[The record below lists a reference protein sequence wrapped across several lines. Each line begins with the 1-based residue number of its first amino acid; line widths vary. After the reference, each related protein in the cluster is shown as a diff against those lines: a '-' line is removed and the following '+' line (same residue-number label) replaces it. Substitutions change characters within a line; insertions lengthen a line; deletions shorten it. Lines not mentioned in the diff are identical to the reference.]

1 MLGKKSIYR
10 KPAVIIGSL
19 VLLMLLNMLVVNNPM
34 FATKVADLAKTEQV
48 SEMTAEQS
56 NAQLAEIADAVVAE
70 SAKTAEL
77 GQQIENLDQRVTALE
92 GKNVKKANV
101 AQAEVKEMTTNERL
115 KEGLS
120 NFWLL
125 TGFRNCKIGNLIM
138 ILVGILFIFLA
149 GRLEFE
155 PMLLIP
161 IGTGII
167 CGNIQFFQGT
177 GVTLQEAIDFAQ
189 NAIASGAYSFDL
201 ETAKA
206 MLLTI
211 FDGDGNK
218 HMVLSE
224 AIKQVDHLEL
234 TKYGLAATE
243 VENVKAFLNEVF
255 QSGELNL
262 QTGLYQKGSVL
273 NYLYFGV
280 TSGVYP
286 PLIFLGIGAMTDF
299 SSLIANPKLM
309 ILGAAAQ
316 LGVFLTFI
324 GALYLGFNLREAGAI
339 GIIGGADG
347 PTAIFLSSR
356 LANGMNGTR
365 NLIGPIAIAAYS
377 YMALVPVIQPPI
389 IRLLTTKEE
398 RLIKMRAPRM
408 VNKTEK
414 IMFPVVGLLLTTFIS
429 PTALPLLG
437 MLFFGNIIKE
447 SGVVKRLQNTAS
459 NPLIDIVTMILGLT
473 VGASTQASVF
483 LTMSSIEIFVL
494 GALSFCV
501 ATAGGLLG
509 AKFMNLFLK
518 EKINPM
524 IGAAG
529 VSAVPDS
536 ARVVEVEGQKYDPSN
551 HLLMHAMAPNVSG
564 VIGSAVAA
572 GVMMSF
578 LMM

>member
-10 KPAVIIGSL
+10 RPAVILSSL
-19 VLLMLLNMLVVNNPM
+19 VLLMLLNLVVVNNPM
-34 FATKVADLAKTEQV
+34 FATKVADLGKTEQV
-48 SEMTAEQS
+48 SEMTPEES
-56 NAQLAEIADAVVAE
+56 NAQLAELADAIVAE
-70 SAKTAEL
+70 QQKSAEL
-77 GQQIENLDQRVTALE
+77 GQQIQNLDKRVTNLE
-92 GKNVKKANV
+92 NKNVKAHAAKE
-101 AQAEVKEMTTNERL
+101 EVKEMTTKERL
-115 KEGLS
+115 SEGLH

-125 TGFRNCKIGNLIM
+125 TGFRNCKIGNIIM

-149 GRLEFE
+149 IRFEFE

-167 CGNIQFFQGT
+167 VGNIPFFQGF
-177 GVTLQEAIDFAQ
+177 GVTFADAMANLQALDPATL
-189 NAIASGAYSFDL
+189 NFDL
-201 ETAKA
+201 DTAKA
-206 MLLTI
+206 LLVAV
-211 FDGDGNK
+211 FGDNPGDK

-224 AIKQVDHLEL
+224 AIKQVEHLNMAD
-234 TKYGLAATE
+234 YGLVNNDIE
-243 VENVKAFLNEVF
+243 SVKGLMTSVF

-316 LGVFLTFI
+316 LGVFITFI

-389 IRLLTTKEE
+389 IRLLTTKEV
-398 RLIKMRAPRM
+398 RLIKMGAPRM

-414 IMFPVVGLLLTTFIS
+414 IMFPIVGLILTTFIS

-459 NPLIDIVTMILGLT
+459 NPLIDIVTIVLGLT

-483 LTMSSIEIFVL
+483 LTSSSIKIFIL
-494 GALSFCV
+494 GAASFCV

-509 AKFMNLFLK
+509 AKLMNLFLK

>member
-10 KPAVIIGSL
+10 RPAVILGSL
-19 VLLMLLNMLVVNNPM
+19 VLLMLLNLVVVNNPM
-34 FATKVADLAKTEQV
+34 FATRIADLGKTEQV
-48 SEMTAEQS
+48 SEMTPEES
-56 NAQLAEIADAVVAE
+56 NAQLAAMADAIVAE
-70 SAKTAEL
+70 QQKSAEL
-77 GQQIENLDQRVTALE
+77 GQQIQNLDKRVTNLE
-92 GKNVKKANV
+92 NKNVKAHV
-101 AQAEVKEMTTNERL
+101 AKEEVKEMSTKDRL
-115 KEGLS
+115 SEGLH

-125 TGFRNCKIGNLIM
+125 TGFRNCKLGNIIM

-149 GRLEFE
+149 IRFEFE

-167 CGNIQFFQGT
+167 VGNIPFFQGF
-177 GVTLQEAIDFAQ
+177 GVTFADAMANLQALDPATLD
-189 NAIASGAYSFDL
+189 FDL
-201 ETAKA
+201 DTAKA
-206 MLLTI
+206 LLVAV
-211 FDGDGNK
+211 FGDNPGDK

-224 AIKQVDHLEL
+224 AIKSVEHLNMAD
-234 TKYGLAATE
+234 YGLGNNDIE
-243 VENVKAFLNEVF
+243 GVKGLMTSVF

-316 LGVFLTFI
+316 LGVFITFI

-398 RLIKMRAPRM
+398 RLIKMGAPRM

-414 IMFPVVGLLLTTFIS
+414 IMFPIVGLILTTFIS

-447 SGVVKRLQNTAS
+447 SGVVKRFQNTAS
-459 NPLIDIVTMILGLT
+459 NPLIDIVTIVLGLT

-483 LTMSSIEIFVL
+483 LTSSSIKIFVL
-494 GALSFCV
+494 GAASFCV

-509 AKFMNLFLK
+509 AKLMNLFLK

>member
-10 KPAVIIGSL
+10 RPAVILGSL
-19 VLLMLLNMLVVNNPM
+19 VLLMLLNLAVVNNPM
-34 FATKVADLAKTEQV
+34 FATKVSDLGKTEQV
-48 SEMTAEQS
+48 SEMTPEES
-56 NAQLAEIADAVVAE
+56 NAQLAELADAIVAE
-70 SAKTAEL
+70 QQKSAEL
-77 GQQIENLDQRVTALE
+77 GQQIDNLNQRVTTLE
-92 GKNVKKANV
+92 SKNAKNHV
-101 AQAEVKEMTTNERL
+101 AAKEEVKEMSTKDRL
-115 KEGLS
+115 SEGLH

-125 TGFRNCKIGNLIM
+125 TGFRNCKLGNIIM

-149 GRLEFE
+149 IRFEFE

-167 CGNIQFFQGT
+167 VGNIPFFQGF
-177 GVTLQEAIDFAQ
+177 GVTFADAMANLQALDPATL
-189 NAIASGAYSFDL
+189 NFDL
-201 ETAKA
+201 DTAKA
-206 MLLTI
+206 LLVAV
-211 FDGDGNK
+211 FGENPGDK

-224 AIKQVDHLEL
+224 AIKQVEHLNMAD
-234 TKYGLAATE
+234 YGLVNNDIE
-243 VENVKAFLNEVF
+243 GVKGLMTSVF

-286 PLIFLGIGAMTDF
+286 PLIFLG
-299 SSLIANPKLM
+299 NPKLM

-316 LGVFLTFI
+316 LGVFITFI

-398 RLIKMRAPRM
+398 RLIKMGAPRM

-414 IMFPVVGLLLTTFIS
+414 IMFPIVGLILTTFIS

-459 NPLIDIVTMILGLT
+459 NPLIDIVTIVLGLT

-483 LTMSSIEIFVL
+483 LTSSSIKIFIL
-494 GALSFCV
+494 GAASFCV

-509 AKFMNLFLK
+509 AKLMNLFLK

-536 ARVVEVEGQKYDPSN
+536 ARVVQVEGQKYDPSN